1 MPKKWINNLFD
12 AVENNFRQC
21 HIIIEQVTSLTKYHD
36 VNLGYTMNLFRFIAE
51 NHEYMKKK
59 NIIKI
64 SNIIKCLFE
73 KMDSYWSKISA
84 QIGNKEWTVILGA
97 GILK

>member
-1 MPKKWINNLFD
+1 MLKKWINNLVN
-12 AVENNFRQC
+12 AVEDNFEQC
-21 HIIIEQVTSLTKYHD
+21 HIIIEHVTNLTNYSD
-36 VNLGYTMNLFRFIAE
+36 INLGYTMNLYRFTAE

-84 QIGNKEWTVILGA
+84 QIGNKEWAVILGA